1 MGAEEKPEVQGGP
14 TLYSG
19 RGCGP
24 HETRHIM
31 EELLATALL
40 IPCTPILITTLGPEA
55 PHFTHETTLSR
66 VNPKSRS
73 SS

>member
-14 TLYSG
+14 MLYSG

-31 EELLATALL
+31 EELLAAALL
-40 IPCTPILITTLGPEA
+40 IPCTPHPYSHPRTRGSAFYP
-55 PHFTHETTLSR
+55 
-66 VNPKSRS
+66 
-73 SS
+73 